1 MLFQTDH
8 SKLYTFQKWWLDI
21 DRSLTDL
28 SVGWYNQLFG
38 DLMLLLFKMADKLKF
53 NKYLMGETPTSNLL

>member
-21 DRSLTDL
+21 DQSLTDL

-38 DLMLLLFKMADKLKF
+38 DLLVLLFKTADKLKF
-53 NKYLMGETPTSNLL
+53 NKDLMLETPTSNLL

>member
-21 DRSLTDL
+21 DRRLTDL

-38 DLMLLLFKMADKLKF
+38 DLLVLLFKTADKLKL
-53 NKYLMGETPTSNLL
+53 NKDLMGETPTSNLL

>member
-28 SVGWYNQLFG
+28 SVGLYNHLFG
-38 DLMLLLFKMADKLKF
+38 IVV
-53 NKYLMGETPTSNLL
+53 